1 MGTLIPSS
9 SYAAP
14 NDPLWA
20 LAGSGGSGVTGPTGA
35 TGATGA
41 TGPAGGSSNL
51 VEVITIQPNIIKN
64 FALKAQ
70 YVGALLAVTSDG
82 SGVAGYDLNLTGPD
96 TFPQNGKFFI
106 KNVDNNVSP
115 QQITVFYN
123 DEFRGILYPPTSG
136 LNNGFL
142 CICQIVGVGSTTL
155 NIY

>member
-20 LAGSGGSGVTGPTGA
+20 LAGSGGSGPTGPTGPA
-35 TGATGA
+35 GATGA
-41 TGPAGGSSNL
+41 TGPAGGNNNL

-82 SGVAGYDLNLTGPD
+82 SGGAGYDLNLTGPD
-96 TFPQNGKFFI
+96 TFPINGKFFI
-106 KNVDNNVSP
+106 KNVDNNVSSQP
-115 QQITVFYN
+115 ITVFYN
-123 DEFRGILYPPTSG
+123 DEFRGTLFPPTSG

-142 CICQIVGVGSTTL
+142 CICQIAAGNIL